1 MATIKLTDKQLRLIQ
16 NALEMY
22 SRIGVLQL
30 HQILD
35 HPTIENVIQEQF
47 TEKKELEIGDNTLRG
62 EIVEI
67 NKEYIKTKGHW
78 SNNIGV
84 GEEIKTWTD
93 IDKIKLSPD
102 WNKIH
107 DTRDKIKN
115 HLKIITCLIS
125 GENHS
130 QGVSYGIHC
139 DEVDESCREAY
150 DIIQIIRHEFWKKDP
165 TRSDITIDSHV
176 NLTSLKPNI
185 VKVEIDTIKDIR
197 KQKLDNLK

>member
-1 MATIKLTDKQLRLIQ
+1 MAKIKLTNKQLKLIQ

-22 SRIGVLQL
+22 SRIGILQL
-30 HQILD
+30 DNIIE
-35 HPTIENVIQEQF
+35 HPTIDHVIRKQF
-47 TEKKELEIGDNTLRG
+47 TEEKKLEIGDETMRG

-78 SNNIGV
+78 GN

-102 WNKIH
+102 WDKIH

-115 HLKIITCLIS
+115 YLNTISCLIS

-130 QGVSYGIHC
+130 QGVSYGIHSK
-139 DEVDESCREAY
+139 EVDESCREAF

-165 TRSDITIDSHV
+165 TKSMITVDSNV

-185 VKVEIDTIKDIR
+185 VSVELDTIKEIR